1 MGLETTDGMQW
12 AFQRPKE
19 NYNIPALYLEDNID
33 ISRYRRSLFHFM
45 SYSGKNQA
53 AKDVSNQR
61 STSSVFP

>member
-45 SYSGKNQA
+45 SYSGKN
-53 AKDVSNQR
+53 
-61 STSSVFP
+61 